1 MKNYKENYDYYNV
14 EKVDSIKQL
23 LKSAADDAGDK
34 IAFKYKEN
42 KDVKCVTYN
51 NFLEDVYSLGTALF
65 SINMTS
71 SHIAVIGE
79 NSYPWLTVYLSVLKS
94 NGVVVPIDKELPL
107 QDIINVLENSDS
119 EVLFYAEKFGKY
131 IENYLK

>member
-23 LKSAADDAGDK
+23 LESAADDAGDK

-51 NFLEDVYSLGTALF
+51 NFLEDVYSLGTCSIFYQYDFF
-65 SINMTS
+65 S
-71 SHIAVIGE
+71 
-79 NSYPWLTVYLSVLKS
+79 YCCYR
-94 NGVVVPIDKELPL
+94 
-107 QDIINVLENSDS
+107 
-119 EVLFYAEKFGKY
+119 
-131 IENYLK
+131 